1 MRLFLIAVFFMAT
14 AEAFAPSFA
23 RRHVSTKLHVVE
35 QMSDVDLMC
44 IENVASLCTE
54 ADSALD
60 GCDLEEYEA
69 LTNQLKDQR
78 AIMQTHVDTIDG
90 ILGRLAGGPMTAA
103 FE

>member
-1 MRLFLIAVFFMAT
+1 MQLFLISVFFLAS
-14 AEAFAPSFA
+14 AEAFTPPFA
-23 RRHVSTKLHVVE
+23 HRHVSTKLHVKK
-35 QMSDVDLMC
+35 MSDIDLMC
-44 IENVASLCTE
+44 IENVANLCTE
-54 ADSALD
+54 PDSTLN
-60 GCDLEEYEA
+60 GCDLDEYEA